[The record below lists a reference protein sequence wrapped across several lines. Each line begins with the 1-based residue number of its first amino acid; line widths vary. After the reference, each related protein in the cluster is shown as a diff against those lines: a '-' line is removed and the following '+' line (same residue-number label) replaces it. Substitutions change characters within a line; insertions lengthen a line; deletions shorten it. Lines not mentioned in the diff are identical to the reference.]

1 MPKKKS
7 PYELDFEE
15 YIRNSEPAKKEKTY
29 AWTTAIGLQQV
40 DGLTP
45 SKYLFE
51 TAKRN
56 IDGEISVAEATSII
70 DSYYESKTDRSG
82 NDNERTEEADKV
94 SSRIAQILSEKSFNF
109 SPSYLIALHGRLF
122 SGIFKFAGKI
132 RDYDISKKEWV
143 LDGDSVMYGAAFEL
157 KAALDYDFEQERHF
171 SYKNL
176 TLEET
181 IKHITFFVS
190 RLWQIHA
197 FGEGN
202 TRTTAVFT
210 IKYLRSL
217 GFNADNELFAENSWY
232 FRNAL
237 VRANYNNLQKGI
249 HENPEFLEKFFRNLL
264 LGEHNELKNR
274 FLHIRAKDFL
284 EIKKN
289 DKNVTANYG
298 KVTANNENDTRNV
311 KKVSVND
318 KSVTRNV
325 TVNSENISVN
335 NKNITVKLTQTQ
347 KDILN
352 LIKENPCITQNE
364 IASKLNIARE
374 TVNRNMKKIQQ
385 EKIIQRLGA
394 DKNGSWKILR

>member
-1 MPKKKS
+1 MAKKKS

-122 SGIFKFAGKI
+122 AGIFKFAGKI

-181 IKHITFFVS
+181 VKHITFFVS

-249 HENPEFLEKFFRNLL
+249 HENQEFLEKFFRNLL

-284 EIKKN
+284 EIKEN

-318 KSVTRNV
+318 KNVTRNV
-325 TVNSENISVN
+325 TVKSENISVN
-335 NKNITVKLTQTQ
+335 NKNITVKLTKTQ

-374 TVNRNMKKIQQ
+374 TVNRNMKKLQQ

>member
-122 SGIFKFAGKI
+122 AGIFKFAGKI
-132 RDYDISKKEWV
+132 WDYDISKKEWV

-176 TLEET
+176 TLEE
-181 IKHITFFVS
+181 IVKHITFFVS

-352 LIKENPCITQNE
+352 LIKENPCITRNE

>member
-1 MPKKKS
+1 MAKKKS

-29 AWTTAIGLQQV
+29 AWATAIGLQQV

-70 DSYYESKTDRSG
+70 DSYYESKTARSG
-82 NDNERTEEADKV
+82 NDERTEEADKV

-122 SGIFKFAGKI
+122 AGIFKFAGKI
-132 RDYDISKKEWV
+132 RDYDISKNEWV

-181 IKHITFFVS
+181 VKHITFFVS

-217 GFNADNELFAENSWY
+217 GFNADNRIFAENSWY

-284 EIKKN
+284 EIKEN

>member
-1 MPKKKS
+1 MAKKKS

-122 SGIFKFAGKI
+122 AGIFKFAGKI

-181 IKHITFFVS
+181 VKHITFFVS

-217 GFNADNELFAENSWY
+217 GFNADNRIFAENSWY

-249 HENPEFLEKFFRNLL
+249 YENPEFLEKFFRNLL

-284 EIKKN
+284 EIKEN

-311 KKVSVND
+311 KKVSIND
-318 KSVTRNV
+318 KNVTRNV

-352 LIKENPCITQNE
+352 LIKENPHITQNE

-374 TVNRNMKKIQQ
+374 TVNRNMKKLQQ